1 MKLFLSGWIILIAS
15 AVAAQDKSD
24 STFIFS
30 GYIFSEDSVPIENVY
45 LINYRNTKI
54 VTTDSTGRFA
64 VSVQKNDSL
73 MINHLSVLPRVIHP
87 KRGEADSN
95 IFYIKHR
102 RYQIQ
107 TVSSKAYNTDQQNF
121 EKNVQQIQMSL
132 AGAGLKNIKPPKGS
146 INNPYNPDKTSE
158 GLTVTLE
165 DLFKLFRKKRKK

>member
-1 MKLFLSGWIILIAS
+1 MRLFLSGWIILIAS

-30 GYIFSEDSVPIENVY
+30 GYIFSEDSVPIENAY

-54 VTTDSTGRFA
+54 VTTDSTGRFS
-64 VSVQKNDSL
+64 VSVHQDDSL
-73 MINHLSVLPRVIHP
+73 MINHLSVLPLVIHP

-95 IFYIKHR
+95 IFYAKHR
-102 RYQIQ
+102 RYQIK
-107 TVSSKAYNTDQQNF
+107 TVSSKAYNTDQLNF
-121 EKNVQQIQMSL
+121 EKNVQKIQMSL
-132 AGAGLKNIKPPKGS
+132 AGAGLKNIKSPRGS